1 VTHPT
6 EKASGAEPE
15 AWRDDQPNHPAK
27 KLAVVDLT
35 CAWKDERQNSRGSR
49 AVHLLKMGPPAGLS
63 TALDCTA
70 PQTLTPTRIV
80 ELPEQASTGPQDAI
94 ARLPH
99 EWEQTV
105 TSWGE
110 PAYRGRQV
118 FEWVHRHGVL
128 DPAEMSNLPK
138 ALRARLAEDGVSW
151 PLELVSSHVS
161 DDRTN
166 KLLVAMP
173 DGERVETVLIPQ
185 LQDLSVVT
193 QCVSSQV
200 GCAMGCVFCA
210 SGVAG
215 LKRQMSAAE
224 IVAQVLLGRRE
235 LESDQRI
242 RNVVFMGMGEPL
254 HNYEALARALVLLT
268 HPDGID
274 LSKRRVTVSTSGLVR
289 QIDRLGR
296 DFGGQVQLAVSL
308 HAVRDEDRSAIMP
321 INRKHGLDE
330 LMACLRRYPLSKR
343 QRITIE
349 YTLIKGVNDSVADA
363 NAMVSLLRGI
373 PVKVN
378 LIPMNPISAS
388 DLRAPDASH
397 VTRFQE
403 RLTQRGMSV
412 FVRKTRGDDV
422 AAACGQL
429 AFHGEPRRTRHT
441 SSRG

>member
-1 VTHPT
+1 M
-6 EKASGAEPE
+6 KLPE
-15 AWRDDQPNHPAK
+15 H
-27 KLAVVDLT
+27 
-35 CAWKDERQNSRGSR
+35 
-49 AVHLLKMGPPAGLS
+49 
-63 TALDCTA
+63 
-70 PQTLTPTRIV
+70 TLTDPDH
-80 ELPEQASTGPQDAI
+80 PI

-99 EWEQTV
+99 EWEAKV
-105 TSWGE
+105 TSWGQ

-118 FEWVHRHGVL
+118 FEWIHRRGVI
-128 DPAEMSNLPK
+128 DPDEMTNLPK
-138 ALRARLAEDGVSW
+138 ALRARLEEDGVGW
-151 PLELVSSHVS
+151 PLSLVSSHMS
-161 DDRTN
+161 SDRTN
-166 KLLVAMP
+166 KLLVGMP

-185 LQDLSVVT
+185 LQDASVVT
-193 QCVSSQV
+193 QCISSQV

-215 LKRQMSAAE
+215 LKRQMNTGE

-235 LESDQRI
+235 LDPDQRI

-254 HNYEALARALVLLT
+254 HNYDALARSLVLLT

-289 QIDRLGR
+289 QIDRLGE

-321 INRKHGLDE
+321 INRKHSLEE
-330 LMACLRRYPLSKR
+330 LMASLRRYPLTKR

-349 YTLIKGVNDSVADA
+349 YTLIAGVNDSERDA
-363 NAMVSLLRGI
+363 NGMVDLLRGI

-378 LIPMNPISAS
+378 LIPMNPITAS
-388 DLRAPDASH
+388 DLRAPDSSH

-403 RLTQRGMSV
+403 RLVQRGLSV

-429 AFHGEPRRTRHT
+429 AFHGEGPRKTR
-441 SSRG
+441 